1 MKEFLNNN
9 NFSDIG
15 KIYYQNKNIF
25 YDGQFLNNKMNGKGT
40 KYYKDGNI
48 KIKGTFSNNIC
59 SEGEYY
65 SPDGMK
71 IYEGEFKNDIPKE
84 SKNIIIYDNNTNKIY
99 EGEIHDGKYEGKG
112 IEYCPLMKDKI
123 LFKGDFKNNLFIIPD
138 FEIKEFEGQFFK
150 KVCKIAFVSCGKH
163 PGKTSLINGLLGY
176 EFNEGRLEGIGLDK
190 SEISFENNNKNFK
203 LIFYDTGGSERFKAV
218 SLKIVKVTN
227 ITIYLFNLN
236 DDKGVDPN
244 FIDEIKE
251 FNDNTLIYV
260 VGNKLDEIY
269 SKEKIDIINQ
279 EYFGRFRDVV
289 AELMNK
295 NLVYKYFEVSAKT
308 KEGLDYLLNNIKMDS
323 LIYLKSFNENPDN
336 IRKKDQKR
344 EKCIIN

>member
-1 MKEFLNNN
+1 M
-9 NFSDIG
+9 
-15 KIYYQNKNIF
+15 
-25 YDGQFLNNKMNGKGT
+25 
-40 KYYKDGNI
+40 
-48 KIKGTFSNNIC
+48 
-59 SEGEYY
+59 
-65 SPDGMK
+65 
-71 IYEGEFKNDIPKE
+71 
-84 SKNIIIYDNNTNKIY
+84 
-99 EGEIHDGKYEGKG
+99 
-112 IEYCPLMKDKI
+112 
-123 LFKGDFKNNLFIIPD
+123 
-138 FEIKEFEGQFFK
+138 
-150 KVCKIAFVSCGKH
+150 
-163 PGKTSLINGLLGY
+163 GY

-203 LIFYDTGGSERFKAV
+203 LIFYDTGGSERFKTV

-236 DDKGVDPN
+236 VDKGVDPN

-308 KEGLDYLLNNIKMDS
+308 REGLDNLLNNLKMDS
-323 LIYLKSFNENPDN
+323 MIYLKSFNENPDN
-336 IRKKDQKR
+336 IRNKEKEKKKD
-344 EKCIIN
+344 KCIIN